1 MTSIFKKISIFS
13 LFILLLS
20 SCNTWVGRQYVNTV
34 TRYNRLYLAKEKV
47 ADTDRTIKT
56 SYPDDFN
63 KTLPVFNYGDEGSL
77 KGNGGTMDE
86 VLKKTS
92 HIVDKY
98 PKSKWADDAW
108 FVMGQSYFYR
118 GDFFAAIETF
128 EFVSTKYKKT
138 KMAYKANLWTLYCYI
153 LMDKQ
158 SESLAI
164 INKLKSEKQ
173 FPKEYKKG
181 LFFSASEIAIRQD
194 KPTIAIEN
202 LNNSLPFLKKKLEK
216 IRINYI
222 LAQLYESVD
231 SFDKASKHYR
241 KVIKYNPPYEF
252 NFNAQINMASALVSG
267 KNKSPKKAKSV
278 LKKMLKDDKNLE
290 YFSKIY
296 FELGKIE
303 NLGGSPSN
311 AITYYQTSLR
321 SRGTNDI
328 LKTNAYNA
336 IGDIYFGQQAYIQ
349 AQTYFDSANVFLQ
362 ESHPKYEILAKKRTS
377 QSELV
382 KNLVTL
388 QTNDSLLDLAGNA
401 NKLERIIDQKIL
413 DEERKK
419 RQEEAQKKVNSN
431 TPPPMLNSGFGTNTN
446 SNNTASSASTS
457 FPFYDV
463 SQRGKGYADFVGK
476 WGDRK
481 LSDNWNVKSIA
492 SSSSSV
498 DPLSGLSKENDT
510 ATKETKIES
519 TEAPKNPEESRKKYY
534 EAIPYTED
542 AKKSLNTQNAEALFN
557 LGIIHI
563 YEIGDEAKGVSY
575 LEQLLTRYPND
586 EFEPRTY
593 YELAKLAKKNKQNTV
608 YDKYFSKLDL
618 KYPNSNYLK
627 VLKNELIAESDQ
639 AKNGVSEEVQ
649 ILYKSAFQA
658 YKKGLLD
665 SVLSIK
671 NIHDKKYAGNPLQ
684 ANFDYLAALTYGK
697 KGDLIEYENRLKA
710 IISDYP
716 NTSVGSNA
724 TQNLFFL
731 SSTTVSDTSKNVIND
746 VKYTFISNKNLDHF
760 TVFYLPLDVQT
771 EKIKSA
777 LNDYHSADYS
787 LKTLEVTEVIIG
799 IYKCVLVKGFNT
811 VKDNVDYMNVITQKG
826 ILSNF
831 DKDLSKTI
839 IHQQN
844 LQIILTEN
852 NLTEYL
858 KFAKKEYSL
867 R

>member
-1 MTSIFKKISIFS
+1 MASILKKISIFS
-13 LFILLLS
+13 FFVLLLC

-47 ADTDRTIKT
+47 ADTDRSIKA

-63 KTLPVFNYGDEGSL
+63 KTLPVFNFGDENSL
-77 KGNGGTMDE
+77 KGNGGKMDE

-138 KMAYKANLWTLYCYI
+138 KIAYKANLWTLYSYI
-153 LMDKQ
+153 LLDKQ

-181 LFFSASEIAIRQD
+181 LFLSASEIAIRQD
-194 KPTIAIEN
+194 KPTVAIEN
-202 LNNSLPFLKKKLEK
+202 LNKVLPFLKKKQDK
-216 IRINYI
+216 IRYNYI
-222 LAQLYESVD
+222 LAQLYESID
-231 SFDKASKHYR
+231 SFEKASKHYK

-267 KNKSPKKAKSV
+267 NNKSPKKAKSV

-303 NLGGSPSN
+303 HLGGASNN
-311 AITYYQTSLR
+311 AIVNYQTSLR
-321 SRGTNDI
+321 SRGSNDI

-336 IGDIYFGQQAYIQ
+336 IGDIYFEQMAYIQ
-349 AQTYFDSANVFLQ
+349 AQNYYDSANVFLQ
-362 ESHPKYEILAKKRTS
+362 ESHPKYEILAKKRNS

-388 QTNDSLLDLAGNA
+388 QTNDSLLELAANP
-401 NKLERIIDQKIL
+401 NKLERIIDKKIL

-419 RQEEAQKKVNSN
+419 RQEEAQKKLQSN
-431 TPPPMLNSGFGTNTN
+431 TPPPVFNSGFG
-446 SNNTASSASTS
+446 NNNNNAAATASTS

-463 SQRGKGYADFVGK
+463 SQRGKGYADFVTK

-481 LSDNWNVKSIA
+481 LGDNWNVKSIA
-492 SSSSSV
+492 TATPI
-498 DPLSGLSKENDT
+498 DPLTGLTKETDSTSKENN
-510 ATKETKIES
+510 IEN
-519 TEAPKNPEESRKKYY
+519 EAPRNPEEARKKYY
-534 EAIPYTED
+534 AAIPYTE
-542 AKKSLNTQNAEALFN
+542 ASKKALIEQNIEALFN

-563 YEIGDEAKGVSY
+563 YQIGDDEKGMDY
-575 LEQLLTRYPND
+575 LEQLLIKYPGNHY
-586 EFEPRTY
+586 EPRTY
-593 YELAKLAKKNKQNTV
+593 YELAKLAKKNKQTTAYNKNF
-608 YDKYFSKLDL
+608 DKLEQ
-618 KYPNSNYLK
+618 KYPTSNYLK

-639 AKNGVSEEVQ
+639 AKNAVSEDVQ
-649 ILYKSAFQA
+649 KLYKTAYQA
-658 YKKGLLD
+658 YKNNRYD
-665 SVLSIK
+665 SVLAIK
-671 NIHDKKYAGNPLQ
+671 AIHDKKYAGNPLQ
-684 ANFDYLAALTYGK
+684 ANFDYLVALTYGK
-697 KGDLIEYENRLKA
+697 KGDLKEYENRLKA
-710 IISDYP
+710 IVSDYP

-724 TQNLFFL
+724 AQNLFFM
-731 SSTTVSDTSKNVIND
+731 SSISTDSVGSATTAI
-746 VKYTFISNKNLDHF
+746 KYSFISNKNLSHF
-760 TVFYLPLDVQT
+760 TVWYVPLEVST
-771 EKIKSA
+771 EKIKAA
-777 LNDYHSADYS
+777 LNDYHTADYS
-787 LKTLEVTEVIIG
+787 LKTIEVTEIIIG
-799 IYKCVLVKGFNT
+799 SYKCILVKGFNSI
-811 VKDNVDYMNVITQKG
+811 KENIDYMNVIGQKG
-826 ILSNF
+826 ILNPY
-831 DKDLSKTI
+831 DKNLLKTI

-844 LQIILTEN
+844 LQIILKEN
-852 NLTEYL
+852 SLLDYL
-858 KFAKKEYSL
+858 QFAKKEYSM
-867 R
+867 

>member
-1 MTSIFKKISIFS
+1 VASILKKISIFS
-13 LFILLLS
+13 LFVLLLS
-20 SCNTWVGRQYVNTV
+20 SCNTWVGKQYVNTV

-63 KTLPVFNYGDEGSL
+63 KILPVFNYGDESSL
-77 KGNGGTMDE
+77 KGNGGKMDE

-138 KMAYKANLWTLYCYI
+138 KMAYNANLWTLYSYI
-153 LMDKQ
+153 LLDKQ

-181 LFFSASEIAIRQD
+181 LFLSASEIAIRQN
-194 KPTIAIEN
+194 KPTVAIEN
-202 LNNSLPFLKKKLEK
+202 LNKALPFLKKKQEK
-216 IRINYI
+216 IRFNYI

-231 SFDKASKHYR
+231 SFEKASKHYR

-267 KNKSPKKAKSV
+267 NNKSPKKAKSV

-303 NLGGSPSN
+303 NLGGSPAN

-321 SRGTNDI
+321 SRGSNDI

-336 IGDIYFGQQAYIQ
+336 IGDIYFGQHAYIQ
-349 AQTYFDSANVFLQ
+349 AQNYFDSANVFLQ
-362 ESHPKYEILAKKRTS
+362 ESHPQYEILAKKRTS

-388 QTNDSLLDLAGNA
+388 QTNDSLLDLASNA
-401 NKLERIIDQKIL
+401 SKLERIIDQKIL

-419 RQEEAQKKVNSN
+419 RQEEAQIKAQSN
-431 TPPPMLNSGFGTNTN
+431 KPPPMLNSGFG
-446 SNNTASSASTS
+446 NNNNNNVTAAASTS
-457 FPFYDV
+457 FPFYDAT
-463 SQRGKGYADFVGK
+463 QRGKGYADFVGK

-481 LSDNWNVKSIA
+481 LGDNWNVKSIA
-492 SSSSSV
+492 TASPI
-498 DPLSGLSKENDT
+498 DPLTGLTKETDT
-510 ATKETKIES
+510 ATKETKVEN
-519 TEAPKNPEESRKKYY
+519 EAPKNPIEARKKYY
-534 EAIPYTED
+534 EAIPYTDD
-542 AKKSLNTQNAEALFN
+542 AKKALNTQNVEALFN

-563 YEIGDEAKGVSY
+563 YEIGDEPKGVSY
-575 LEQLLTRYPND
+575 LEQLLNRYPNNQ
-586 EFEPRTY
+586 FEPRTY
-593 YELAKLAKKNKQNTV
+593 YELAKLAKKNKQTAV

-639 AKNGVSEEVQ
+639 AKNGVSQEVQ
-649 ILYKSAFQA
+649 VLYKTAFQA
-658 YKKGLLD
+658 YKKGQYD
-665 SVLSIK
+665 SVLMIK
-671 NIHDKKYAGNPLQ
+671 SIHDKKYAGNPLQ

-697 KGDLIEYENRLKA
+697 KGDLKEYENRLKA
-710 IISDYP
+710 IIADYP

-724 TQNLFFL
+724 TQNLFFM
-731 SSTTVSDTSKNVIND
+731 SSTVSDTSKNVSTII
-746 VKYTFISNKNLDHF
+746 KYSFISNKNLDHF
-760 TVFYLPLDVQT
+760 TVFYLPMDVQT

-777 LNDYHSADYS
+777 LNDYHSAEYS
-787 LKTLEVTEVIIG
+787 LKIIEVTEVVIET
-799 IYKCVLVKGFNT
+799 YKCILVKGFNNI
-811 VKDNVDYMNVITQKG
+811 KDNVDYMNVITQKG
-826 ILSNF
+826 ILRDY

-844 LQIILTEN
+844 LQIILKEN
-852 NLTEYL
+852 NLSEYL
-858 KFAKKEYSL
+858 KFAKKEYFL